1 MQDCRLLTQLDS
13 LPIELGQV
21 VVFGIDNK
29 HRFQGLKSQ
38 SIKILEENKFLKMTP
53 NMKIK

>member
-1 MQDCRLLTQLDS
+1 MLLYYQLLLLQVAELEPLLTQLGS

-29 HRFQGLKSQ
+29 HRLQGLKSQ
-38 SIKILEENKFLKMTP
+38 KF
-53 NMKIK
+53 